1 MLPRLMKVRSV
12 FLAGRFGFTLVELL
26 VVISIIGL
34 LAGLAIPGINRALD
48 AAADTE
54 DLNKL
59 KQIGQGIGSFI
70 SENNGR
76 VPNVSIIVPGTSTN
90 TFMESVDRFFP
101 PDSQFSAGSVYNW
114 SRRSVWFSKRHAK
127 NPSGKSTN
135 SNSPIAWGTAW
146 GMNARMWGETNSF
159 NGYISRAPN
168 LSRLVLVGE
177 KNDLGNDFEYRQSPV
192 YERNVITRNR
202 ISRNGSAYYVF
213 TDLHIEKIKGD
224 QSLVAN
230 PGFESYNPTNLLYY
244 KFW

>member
-1 MLPRLMKVRSV
+1 MKLKSV

-59 KQIGQGIGSFI
+59 KQIGQGVGSFI
-70 SENNGR
+70 TENNGQ
-76 VPNVSIIVPGTSTN
+76 VPNASIPVPGSTN
-90 TFMESVDRFFP
+90 PSFMESVDRFFP
-101 PDSQFSAGSVYNW
+101 PDSKFSAGSIYNW
-114 SRRSVWFSKRHAK
+114 ARRSVWFSTRHAK
-127 NPSGKSTN
+127 NPPGKSA
-135 SNSPIAWGTAW
+135 SPSYPIAWGTAW

-159 NGYISRAPN
+159 NGYINRAPN

-177 KNDLGNDFEYRQSPV
+177 KNNTGHDFEYREAPV
-192 YERNVITRNR
+192 YERNVVTKNR

-213 TDLHIEKIKGD
+213 ADLHIEKIKGD
-224 QSLVAN
+224 QSLIAN